1 MEYILILAVRYL
13 RSPFLA
19 FAKSQESLDGP
30 LREDPISNSD
40 VFLKLEE
47 IHHQVTIHH
56 HNLA

>member
-1 MEYILILAVRYL
+1 MDYILILAVRYL

-19 FAKSQESLDGP
+19 FTKSQESLDGP
-30 LREDPISNSD
+30 LREDPISSSD

-47 IHHQVTIHH
+47 IHHQVPIPH

>member
-1 MEYILILAVRYL
+1 MDYILILAVRYL

-19 FAKSQESLDGP
+19 FAKSQESLDGL
-30 LREDPISNSD
+30 LRDEPISSSN

-47 IHHQVTIHH
+47 IHHQVPIPH